1 MAPSRAGTLALVGNN
16 LGLDFANTASG
27 RGGPQHQEH
36 LQAPEH
42 LLLWAS
48 HAGILTPRALAAARA
63 QSPSALRWQ
72 LTQALTLREAIYR
85 AAAAIAAGEPAP
97 GGALR
102 AIGRSQAASLTEA
115 RLEAAPDQTGLGRY
129 AWRWP
134 GGGAAALLGPVA
146 LAAVELL
153 ARADG
158 KRIKICPG
166 EHCGWAFLDISK
178 NGRRRWCEM
187 EVCGNRA
194 KARRF
199 AARRRAETACA

>member
-1 MAPSRAGTLALVGNN
+1 MGPSRAGAVALVGNN
-16 LGLDFANTASG
+16 LALDFANTASG
-27 RGGPQHQEH
+27 RGGPQLQEH

-42 LLLWAS
+42 LLLWAGR
-48 HAGILTPRALAAARA
+48 AGILTPRALAAAEA
-63 QSPSALRWQ
+63 QSLSAQRWQ
-72 LTQALTLREAIYR
+72 LAQALTLREAIYG
-85 AAAAIAAGEPAP
+85 AVAAIAAGEPAP
-97 GGALR
+97 GASLR
-102 AIGRSQAASLTEA
+102 AIGRSQVASLAEA
-115 RLEAAPDQTGLGRY
+115 RLDAAQAGRY

-134 GGGAAALLGPVA
+134 GGGAAALLGPIA

-153 ARADG
+153 AREDG

-166 EHCGWAFLDISK
+166 DHCGWAFLDISK

-199 AARRRAETACA
+199 AAKRRAEAACS